1 MKTSGKLQVQV
12 DIGYKGSKQTLL
24 YKYKKHFNLFLLFVP
39 VLIYLLIFCYTPML
53 GIVIAFKDY
62 NLKAGIW
69 GSPWVGLKYFRQ
81 LFSTPSFFEV
91 LRNTIWISCLR
102 ILFGFPAPIILALL
116 LNEVLSKRYK
126 KVVQTVSYLPH
137 FLSWVILAGI
147 FIPFL
152 SPASGPVSYIFKVFG
167 LKPVYFLGDPK
178 WFVFTLIITGIW
190 QSCGWGSIIY
200 LAAISN
206 ISMEQ
211 YESSFL
217 DGANRLQ
224 RAIYITIPSILPAI
238 TIIFIL
244 NVGSILNGG
253 FDQIFNLYNE
263 GVYKVADIIDTYVYR
278 RGLIKL
284 EYSYS
289 TAVNL
294 FKSVIGFFMVLLTN
308 QFTKKVSDY
317 SLW

>member
-1 MKTSGKLQVQV
+1 M
-12 DIGYKGSKQTLL
+12 
-24 YKYKKHFNLFLLFVP
+24 
-39 VLIYLLIFCYTPML
+39 
-53 GIVIAFKDY
+53 
-62 NLKAGIW
+62 
-69 GSPWVGLKYFRQ
+69 
-81 LFSTPSFFEV
+81 
-91 LRNTIWISCLR
+91 
-102 ILFGFPAPIILALL
+102 
-116 LNEVLSKRYK
+116 
-126 KVVQTVSYLPH
+126 
-137 FLSWVILAGI
+137 
-147 FIPFL
+147 
-152 SPASGPVSYIFKVFG
+152 
-167 LKPVYFLGDPK
+167 KPVYFLGDPK